1 MDKQLLM
8 DVLDVLRDVSWN
20 LDGDSF
26 SQMFYGIESMAADRI
41 YMEEKF
47 GRFKS
52 LGIIWAWSSL
62 DGSNRRR
69 LVEAL
74 AELVDKK
81 RA

>member
-1 MDKQLLM
+1 MDKQLLI
-8 DVLDVLRDVSWN
+8 DVLDTLSDVSWN
-20 LDGDSF
+20 LDDDSF
-26 SQMFYGIESMAADRI
+26 SQMFYGIESMAADPV
-41 YMEEKF
+41 YMDEKF

-69 LVEAL
+69 MADAL
-74 AELVDKK
+74 AKLVDER